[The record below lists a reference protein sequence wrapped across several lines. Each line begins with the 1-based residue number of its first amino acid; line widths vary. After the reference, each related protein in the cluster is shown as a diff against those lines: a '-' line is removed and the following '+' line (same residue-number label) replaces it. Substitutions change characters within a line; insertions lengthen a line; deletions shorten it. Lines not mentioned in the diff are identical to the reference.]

1 MTTPR
6 RLNVP
11 PADVNPAVWAKFMAQ
26 VQLAQQ
32 EPVPAVNVVPQVLQQ
47 LARQPQASLLPR
59 EGTLLWAAGISSLIA
74 ASLLITVWT
83 AVSRHSDPSQALF
96 PHLQVALLEGP

>member
-1 MTTPR
+1 MTTSR
-6 RLNVP
+6 RLSDP
-11 PADVNPAVWAKFMAQ
+11 PANVSPAAWSQFLAQ

-47 LARQPQASLLPR
+47 LARQPQTSLLPR
-59 EGTLLWAAGISSLIA
+59 EGTLLWVAGISSLIA
-74 ASLLITVWT
+74 ASLLVMVWT
-83 AVSRHSDPSQALF
+83 AVSANSDPSLALL